1 MNHLTNR
8 AISPTI
14 VEQCR
19 RRLQQLK
26 QDLLNRVRISRNE
39 FSQLEKSAGDE
50 GDRTLAQLA
59 EDQLL
64 LTQERLRRQLFE
76 IEAALSR
83 IAEGTFGICEETQ
96 EPIEEDRLFALPYTR
111 LSIEGAEIRESLRT
125 RQAR

>member
-39 FSQLEKSAGDE
+39 FSQLEKSGDE